1 MRPCGD
7 FSPSFGNIP
16 VPIISLVHLLLVVT
30 VVTIMQ
36 KRCNTV
42 QENENICNEIRLT
55 SAFSA
60 SDNR

>member
-42 QENENICNEIRLT
+42 QEN
-55 SAFSA
+55 
-60 SDNR
+60 

>member
-30 VVTIMQ
+30 VVTVVTIIYMT
-36 KRCNTV
+36 KLRH
-42 QENENICNEIRLT
+42 
-55 SAFSA
+55 
-60 SDNR
+60 SD